1 MLRQVKNDPMSV
13 RAKHRRQFCAKP
25 NGKTPERPLMHQRR
39 IPEWLR
45 HAPAPS
51 VRGFAVLAGA
61 EAVARGILISVFPL
75 EMYNALQDAA
85 LVSEVYF
92 MVGLLSLGVGL
103 MVPFIGRYVAR
114 RWIYVTGALMFGTG
128 ALLAI
133 IGSGAAMIGALA
145 LITSATVTTFVCFN
159 AYVLDYIVK
168 ADLGRCETS
177 RMFYSALGWTIGPFL
192 GVVLLGWWRPLP
204 FVIAA
209 IASGVMLGVFLYMRL
224 GNGRLITKSRRPP
237 TNPLAFL
244 PRFFAQR
251 RLVAGWLFAVIRSS
265 GWWIYIVYLPIFA
278 VERGLG
284 EQLGGMMLSF
294 SNGMLFLTPFML
306 AWMQRR
312 TIRHAV
318 RAGFLLA
325 GGLFFLGAALS
336 GVPWV
341 TVCALASASFFL
353 ILLDVSGGLPFL
365 LAVKPSERTEMS
377 AIYASYRDVS
387 GILTPG
393 ISWLV
398 LLVAPM
404 PGIFAAGGLALLGAW
419 GLARNLHPRL
429 GRARVTIEPPS
440 SAEAQIT
447 GLAH

>member
-1 MLRQVKNDPMSV
+1 
-13 RAKHRRQFCAKP
+13 
-25 NGKTPERPLMHQRR
+25 MHQRR

-51 VRGFAVLAGA
+51 VRGFALLAGA
-61 EAVARGILISVFPL
+61 EAMARGILISVFPL
-75 EMYNALQDAA
+75 EMYTALQDAS

-92 MVGLLSLGVGL
+92 MVGLLSLVVGL
-103 MVPFIGRYVAR
+103 MVPFIGRFVAR
-114 RWIYVTGALMFGTG
+114 RWIYVAGALMFAGG

-133 IGSGAAMIGALA
+133 LGGGAAMIAALA

-159 AYVLDYIVK
+159 AYVLDYVAK

-209 IASGVMLGVFLYMRL
+209 LASGLMLAVFLYMRL
-224 GNGRLITKSRRPP
+224 GNGRLITKSHRAPA
-237 TNPLAFL
+237 NPLAFL
-244 PRFFAQR
+244 PRFLSQR
-251 RLVAGWLFAVIRSS
+251 RLVAGWLFAVIRSC

-278 VERGLG
+278 LERGFG
-284 EQLGGMMLSF
+284 EELGGLMLSF

-306 AWMQRR
+306 RWMQQRG
-312 TIRHAV
+312 IRHAV
-318 RAGFLLA
+318 RVGFLLA
-325 GGLFFLGAALS
+325 GGLFFLAAALS
-336 GVPWV
+336 GLPWV
-341 TVCALASASFFL
+341 TVLALASASFFL

-393 ISWLV
+393 VSWLV

-404 PGIFAAGGLALLGAW
+404 PGIFAVGGLALLGAW
-419 GLARNLHPRL
+419 GLARKLHPRL
-429 GRARVTIEPPS
+429 GRARVALEPLSGVAVS
-440 SAEAQIT
+440 SPGSGA
-447 GLAH
+447 GLAS